1 LSSGPNVEMSMSTQS
16 ETPDDADEST
26 DEYDKRTR
34 REIEEETGGVVYTED
49 GRRRYSA
56 QVISNSGDRD
66 APTSV

>member
-1 LSSGPNVEMSMSTQS
+1 MTTQS
-16 ETPDDADEST
+16 EPSDEAKESNE
-26 DEYDKRTR
+26 DERTR